1 MTKSRSLPLTAESAR
16 PGSQLTSSPVPDP
29 NLLIAIAEVRE
40 QELMM
45 LAALP
50 AAQWDLPTLCEG
62 WRVREV
68 VAHQTMPF
76 RYSGGRIALELLKS
90 MGQFNRMADRLAKR
104 DAATLSIKEQLASL
118 RDNLGTPWKPPGGGL
133 QGALCHDVIHGLDIS
148 TALGVDLHIPH
159 EQVMLAIDQVTART
173 RNPFGTDLNG
183 IELHAKDCD
192 WTTGSGSTLD
202 GSAQDL
208 LLVYCGRKLP
218 PGRLHGELA
227 HKFTR
232 EESGEQR

>member
-1 MTKSRSLPLTAESAR
+1 MR
-16 PGSQLTSSPVPDP
+16 PDSQLASSPVPDADLP
-29 NLLIAIAEVRE
+29 IAIAEVRK
-40 QELMM
+40 QELVM
-45 LAALP
+45 LGALP

-104 DAATLSIKEQLASL
+104 DAAMLSIKEQLASL
-118 RDNLGTPWKPPGGGL
+118 RDNLGNPWKPPGGGL
-133 QGALCHDVIHGLDIS
+133 RGALCHDVIHSLDIS
-148 TALGVDLHIPH
+148 TALEVDLHIPH
-159 EQVMLAIDQVTART
+159 ERVMLAIDQVTERA
-173 RNPFGTDLNG
+173 RNPFGTDLDG
-183 IELHAKDCD
+183 IELHAEDCD
-192 WTTGSGSTLD
+192 WSIGSGSTLH

-218 PGRLHGELA
+218 AGRLHGELA
-227 HKFTR
+227 RKFTKR
-232 EESGEQR
+232 GIR